1 MTASNTSPHSSGPAA
16 GRPRLA
22 PLLAMPLLLL
32 LGGCLWGGAER
43 SMELT
48 IAESVAEPPAEAG
61 PIQLVG
67 KTGTASGPR

>member
-16 GRPRLA
+16 CRPRLT

-32 LGGCLWGGAER
+32 LSGCLWGRAER

-48 IAESVAEPPAEAG
+48 MAESVAEPPAEAG
-61 PIQLVG
+61 PIQFV
-67 KTGTASGPR
+67 